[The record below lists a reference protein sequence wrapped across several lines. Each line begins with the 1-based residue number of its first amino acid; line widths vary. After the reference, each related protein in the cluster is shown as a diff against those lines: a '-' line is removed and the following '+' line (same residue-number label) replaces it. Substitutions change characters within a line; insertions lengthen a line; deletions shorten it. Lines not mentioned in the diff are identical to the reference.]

1 MKPFLALVSIVLFG
15 VFSVGS
21 GHELNVTVYDDRVS
35 LPQTVGSGYVTFG
48 LENRSQGTYAHDI
61 LRLKPGGDAE
71 VVRRA
76 LSRFFSGQGSEDD
89 FAKLMRH
96 ADELGGGAVGT
107 PPGRTREVG
116 VNLTPGTYVV
126 YADRIT
132 GEGTQLEVSHTAV
145 VTVTKAADPDP
156 APEPDLTVPMADYAF
171 ALPASVPAGTHLVRF
186 TNVGQET
193 HLGFVFELPAGMTRE
208 EAMAH
213 DGPVDWATA
222 QGVHALD
229 AGEFTDV
236 EMTFKPG
243 RTYLFDCP
251 IPNDEGTPHDA
262 MGMMQFVTISD

>member
-1 MKPFLALVSIVLFG
+1 MKPFLALASVFFG
-15 VFSVGS
+15 ALGVGS
-21 GHELNVTVYDDRVS
+21 GHSLNVTVHTDRIS

-48 LENRSQGTYAHDI
+48 LENRSQGIYAHDI

-71 VVRRA
+71 VVRKV
-76 LSRFFSGQGSEDD
+76 LSRFFSGQGGEDD
-89 FAKLMRH
+89 LETLLRH
-96 ADELGGGAVGT
+96 ADKLVGGAVGT

-132 GEGTQLEVSHTAV
+132 GQGTQLEVSHTAT
-145 VTVTKAADPDP
+145 VTVTGAAADDP
-156 APEPDLTVPMADYAF
+156 APEPDFIIPMVDYAF
-171 ALPASVPAGTHLVRF
+171 ALPADIPAGTHLVRF
-186 TNVGQET
+186 TNVGEET
-193 HLGFVFELPAGMTRE
+193 HLGFVFELPAGMTRD
-208 EAMAH
+208 EATAH

-229 AGEFTDV
+229 AGEFADV
-236 EMTFKPG
+236 EMTFRPG

-262 MGMMQFVTISD
+262 LGMMQFVTIPES